1 MSELEIP
8 SNFAQ
13 SDPDPDDAGNV
24 VVEVDFGQSLD
35 QRLSKLLQA
44 GILDPFKI
52 LKIRLDVVT
61 QYAVPKGAWDD
72 MEASY
77 LETLEAVVAHGEEFL
92 VRSQLMQGV
101 QGAPL
106 NLRGDGA

>member
-13 SDPDPDDAGNV
+13 SDPDPDDD

-35 QRLSKLLQA
+35 ERLAKLLQA

-52 LKIRLDVVT
+52 LKVRLDVVT
-61 QYAVPKGAWDD
+61 QYAVPKGAWDE

-77 LETLEAVVAHGEEFL
+77 LETLEAVVARGEEFL
-92 VRSQLMQGV
+92 VRSQLLQGV

-106 NLRGDGA
+106 NLRGDAG